1 MSDFRIAEQLTGI
14 NEGGY
19 VNDPNDKGGE
29 TYAGISRNNWSGWRG
44 WLIID
49 GLKDTAGISAAL
61 INQKAKANAQLTE
74 LIWSFYK
81 QNFWDINQLSLI
93 RDQQLANTVYDFG
106 VNSGTVRAAKYLQD
120 SVNLVSALNLAT
132 DGIIGPV
139 TIQAVNTSDPAKL
152 TLIYNS
158 KRQAFYSSIAK
169 GTQARFLKSWLSRIK
184 PYKT

>member
-1 MSDFRIAEQLTGI
+1 MSDFKIAEQLTGI

-19 VNDPNDKGGE
+19 VHDPNDKGGE
-29 TYAGISRNNWSGWRG
+29 TYAGISRNNWSEWRG

-49 GLKDTAGISAAL
+49 GLKDTEGISAAL
-61 INQKAKANAQLTE
+61 INRKAKSNAQLTE
-74 LIWSFYK
+74 LIRTFYK
-81 QNFWDINQLSLI
+81 QNFWDINQLGLVH
-93 RDQQLANTVYDFG
+93 DQQLANTVYDFG

-120 SVNLVSALNLAT
+120 TVNQVSALNLAT
-132 DGIIGPV
+132 DGIIGPI
-139 TIQAVNTSDPAKL
+139 TIHAVNTNDPAKL

>member
-49 GLKDTAGISAAL
+49 GLKETDGVSAAL
-61 INQKAKANAQLTE
+61 INRKAKANVQLVE

-81 QNFWDINQLSLI
+81 QNFWDINQLGLI

-106 VNSGTVRAAKYLQD
+106 VNSGTARAAKYLQD
-120 SVNLVSALNLAT
+120 SVNLVAAVNLVA

-139 TIQAVNTSDPAKL
+139 TLQAVNASDPAKL
-152 TLIYNS
+152 TLIYNN